1 MEMVPQRLFC
11 CIVHISAS
19 DIDTLLKLVTMQLY
33 QKKICLKRV
42 DLREIQIRHMYLLL
56 PNISYA
62 VKSR

>member
-33 QKKICLKRV
+33 QKKNMFKESWFKRNTNKTHV
-42 DLREIQIRHMYLLL
+42 PTTAYM
-56 PNISYA
+56 
-62 VKSR
+62 